1 MQFAH
6 GDLLK
11 LLLSCSVFWPA
22 PVGNKCAEIWRRLI
36 NNLDNQYLNGKKFT
50 KRLGILGSPQ
60 KFSIQSLVI

>member
-11 LLLSCSVFWPA
+11 LLLSCSLFWPA
-22 PVGNKCAEIWRRLI
+22 PVENKCAEIWRSMLI
-36 NNLDNQYLNGKKFT
+36 INILMEKKIT

-60 KFSIQSLVI
+60 SSPFSHW

>member
-22 PVGNKCAEIWRRLI
+22 PVGNKCAEIWRSMLI
-36 NNLDNQYLNGKKFT
+36 IN
-50 KRLGILGSPQ
+50 ILMEKSLQ
-60 KFSIQSLVI
+60 KDWVF